1 MAKLFI
7 LINSIVAFTKIILGG
22 LLIFMLVQL
31 ISYRIFGF
39 NPYKTSLRFIKKQ
52 IKL

>member
-7 LINSIVAFTKIILGG
+7 LVNSIVAFSKIIVGG

-31 ISYRIFGF
+31 ISYRVFKF
-39 NPYKTSLRFIKKQ
+39 NIYKTALKFIKKQ
-52 IKL
+52 IRI